1 MCPIIVSL
9 SLSVSTEWNPIRGKL
24 RISKKAESR
33 FFSLHAKFP
42 WQEVVVAFVKLGVSS
57 LHFFVSWFLSHTHM
71 YTHTGLISH
80 HLSQLSLFSAVYP
93 NVRNDTDQL
102 VQWNSLTLSNTWNST
117 NQLGYLLGAQG
128 LACCIHASVCVCWDV
143 RRGVQTKENCEW
155 ESRAGVWWRYFC
167 CFSSIIRSV
176 LFVFYFGLIT

>member
-9 SLSVSTEWNPIRGKL
+9 SLSVSAEWNPIRGKL

-33 FFSLHAKFP
+33 FFSLRAKFP

-57 LHFFVSWFLSHTHM
+57 LHFFVSWFLSLNHTHVHTR
-71 YTHTGLISH
+71 THTSLISH

-117 NQLGYLLGAQG
+117 NQVGYLLEAQG
-128 LACCIHASVCVCWDV
+128 LGCCIHASVGVCVCV
-143 RRGVQTKENCEW
+143 EV
-155 ESRAGVWWRYFC
+155 
-167 CFSSIIRSV
+167 
-176 LFVFYFGLIT
+176 